1 MYFVIRNPVS
11 LINTV
16 FNGFIP
22 KNFADLNLLQLC
34 YDAIKIGDSN
44 GFRPAKFSED
54 LWVQCSYSIQ
64 TSHKTAANNNNF
76 TIQLYLSLDNQILL

>member
-54 LWVQCSYSIQ
+54 L
-64 TSHKTAANNNNF
+64 
-76 TIQLYLSLDNQILL
+76 

>member
-44 GFRPAKFSED
+44 GFIKIGDSNGFSKILRRPLSTKFLFNTD
-54 LWVQCSYSIQ
+54 L
-64 TSHKTAANNNNF
+64 T
-76 TIQLYLSLDNQILL
+76 